1 VVTVE
6 ERLKQLDVEIREPHL
21 LNNQGI
27 GNEIGF
33 YIFDYDPKD
42 ELIVEEHLPKLQLS
56 LADEGFKVREFNLY
70 QILINILE
78 AKKLLQKAF
87 KMEDAQGNS
96 MLEKAIRPLLLPE
109 EIIAYIK
116 SLLQGD
122 EDLFLITGVGA
133 SYPLLRSHTILN
145 NLHSALDRKPLVM
158 FFPGVY
164 DGQEL
169 RLFNLF
175 KDDNYYRAFSL
186 VRRSS
191 ALR

>member
-1 VVTVE
+1 MTVE
-6 ERLKQLDVEIREPHL
+6 HRLKQLDAAIRDPQL

-42 ELIVEEHLPKLQLS
+42 ELIVAEHLPKLQLS
-56 LADEGFKVREFNLY
+56 LAEQGFKVREFNLY
-70 QILINILE
+70 RTMINILE
-78 AKKLLQKAF
+78 AKNLLHKAF
-87 KMEDAQGNS
+87 KMEDSQGNRK
-96 MLEKAIRPLLLPE
+96 LEKAIRPLLLPE
-109 EIIAYIK
+109 ETIAHIK
-116 SLLQGD
+116 NLLQGD
-122 EDLFLITGVGA
+122 EDLFFITGVGA

-164 DGQEL
+164 DGREL

-186 VRRSS
+186 VRN
-191 ALR
+191 

>member
-1 VVTVE
+1 MTVE
-6 ERLKQLDVEIREPHL
+6 HRLKQLDAAIRDPHL
-21 LNNQGI
+21 LSNQGI

-42 ELIVEEHLPKLQLS
+42 ELIVAEHLPKLQLS
-56 LADEGFKVREFNLY
+56 LVEQGVKVREFNLY
-70 QILINILE
+70 RTMINILE
-78 AKKLLQKAF
+78 AKNLLHKAL
-87 KMEDAQGNS
+87 KMEDSQGNGK
-96 MLEKAIRPLLLPE
+96 LEKAIRPLLLPE
-109 EIIAYIK
+109 EIIAHIK
-116 SLLQGD
+116 NLLQGD

-186 VRRSS
+186 VRN
-191 ALR
+191 

>member
-1 VVTVE
+1 MIVE
-6 ERLKQLDVEIREPHL
+6 KRLEQLDLEIREPHL

-42 ELIVEEHLPKLQLS
+42 ELVVSEHLPKLQLS
-56 LADEGFKVREFNLY
+56 LVDQGVKVREFNLY
-70 QILINILE
+70 QIILNILE
-78 AKKLLQKAF
+78 AKKLLHKAI
-87 KMEDAQGNS
+87 KMEEAQGNGK
-96 MLEKAIRPLLLPE
+96 LKEAISPLLLPE
-109 EIIAYIK
+109 RIITYIQE
-116 SLLQGD
+116 SLQGD

>member
-1 VVTVE
+1 MTIAS
-6 ERLKQLDVEIREPHL
+6 RLEQLDIAIREPCL

-42 ELIVEEHLPKLQLS
+42 ELVVAEYLPKLQLS
-56 LADEGFKVREFNLY
+56 LVDQGVKVREFNLY
-70 QILINILE
+70 QIILDILE
-78 AKKLLQKAF
+78 AKKLLHKAF
-87 KMEDAQGNS
+87 KMEETQGNGK
-96 MLEKAIRPLLLPE
+96 LKEAISPLLLSE
-109 EIIAYIK
+109 RIITYIQQ
-116 SLLQGD
+116 LLHGD

-145 NLHSALDRKPLVM
+145 NLHSALDHKPLVM

-164 DGQEL
+164 DGREL

-186 VRRSS
+186 VCN
-191 ALR
+191 

>member
-1 VVTVE
+1 VLTVE
-6 ERLKQLDVEIREPHL
+6 KRLEQLDGSIREPHL

-42 ELIVEEHLPKLQLS
+42 ELVVAEHLPKLKLS

-78 AKKLLQKAF
+78 AKNLLQKAF

-186 VRRSS
+186 VRR
-191 ALR
+191 